1 MAAPFR
7 TYLDLT
13 NTLIREINEVELTSS
28 NFSSSA
34 LGIQKYI
41 KDAIN
46 RAYFDICNAEDK
58 WSFLSAVDPSNKYYG
73 NTYIE
78 TVAGTRWY
86 LLKSGSANVDSDY
99 DSVNW
104 NAFTATTEGVSG
116 KSAPYTINKL
126 AFTTLTV
133 WRDTYAKAEE
143 LDKSDSQTYG
153 TPLRVI
159 RSSDGRR
166 FGLSPI
172 PDGVYRI
179 YFFAYNRPS
188 ELSAD
193 TDEVLFPTQY
203 KPVLLAR
210 ARYYIYQFKDNIA
223 QSQLALDEYKKGL
236 QNMADNLNSPQ
247 PQYMSDV
254 RFTYLLP

>member
-1 MAAPFR
+1 MAKD
-7 TYLDLT
+7 YK
-13 NTLIREINEVELTSS
+13 TLVNELLVELNEPEVTTVA
-28 NFSSSA
+28 SA
-34 LGIQKYI
+34 VGIQKQV
-41 KDAIN
+41 ANVVN
-46 RAYFDICNAEDK
+46 RAYFDIVD
-58 WSFLSAVDPSNKYYG
+58 AVDDWSWLSSDVPDDPYYG
-73 NTYIE
+73 NTIVP
-78 TVAGTRWY
+78 TVAGQRFY
-86 LLKSGSANVDSDY
+86 LLKAGSANIDSDF

-104 NAFTATTEGVSG
+104 DMFTLVDTNAPF
-116 KSAPYTINKL
+116 TINKL
-126 AFTTLTV
+126 PFTTLTT
-133 WRDTYAKAEE
+133 WRSNYAQSEE
-143 LDKSDSQTYG
+143 ASARTSNYA

-172 PDGVYRI
+172 PDKVYNI
-179 YFFAYNRPS
+179 HFFAYNRPS
-188 ELSAD
+188 ALSAD
-193 TDEVLFPTQY
+193 TDTVLFPEQY

-210 ARYYIYQFKDNIA
+210 ARYYLYQFKDNIA

>member
-1 MAAPFR
+1 MAK
-7 TYLDLT
+7 TYLSMVNEL
-13 NTLIREINEVELTSS
+13 LVEINEPEITTISG
-28 NFSSSA
+28 A
-34 LGIQKYI
+34 LGVQKFVTN
-41 KDAIN
+41 AVN
-46 RAYFDICNAEDK
+46 RAYFDIVDSVDE
-58 WSFLSAVDPSNKYYG
+58 WSWLNTAAPQNEYYG

-86 LLKSGSANVDSDY
+86 LLKNGSTNVDTDY

-104 NAFTATTEGVSG
+104 DDFTLTTEGVAG
-116 KSAPYTINKL
+116 ETAPHTINKL
-126 AFTTLTV
+126 SFITLTA
-133 WRDTYAKAEE
+133 WRANYAQSEEINKANQQ
-143 LDKSDSQTYG
+143 SYSV
-153 TPLRVI
+153 PLRVL

-172 PDGVYRI
+172 PDKVYRI

-193 TDEVLFPTQY
+193 NDTVLFPEQY

-236 QNMADNLNSPQ
+236 QNMADQLNSPQ
-247 PQYMSDV
+247 PEYMSDV
-254 RFTYLLP
+254 RFTYLY

>member
-1 MAAPFR
+1 MAK
-7 TYLDLT
+7 TYLAMT
-13 NTLIREINEVELTSS
+13 NELLVELNEPELTSIS
-28 NFSSSA
+28 TA
-34 LGIQKYI
+34 VGIQKQV
-41 KDAIN
+41 ANCVN
-46 RAYFDICNAEDK
+46 RAYFDIVD
-58 WSFLSAVDPSNKYYG
+58 AVDDWSWLSTSNPQDDYYG

-179 YFFAYNRPS
+179 YFYAYTQPT
-188 ELSAD
+188 ELSAHGD
-193 TDEVLFPTQY
+193 TVVFPKQY
-203 KPVLLAR
+203 TSVLLAK
-210 ARYYIYQFKDNIA
+210 ARYYIHQFKDNMSQA
-223 QSQLALDEYKKGL
+223 QLADVEFQNGL
-236 QNMADNLNSPQ
+236 RTMREQ
-247 PQYMSDV
+247 
-254 RFTYLLP
+254 LLEPFPVIMDDRRSFYV

>member
-1 MAAPFR
+1 MAKNYKTFV
-7 TYLDLT
+7 
-13 NTLIREINEVELTSS
+13 NELLVELNEPEVTTVA
-28 NFSSSA
+28 SA
-34 LGIQKYI
+34 VGIQKQV
-41 KDAIN
+41 ANVVN
-46 RAYFDICNAEDK
+46 RAYFDIVD
-58 WSFLSAVDPSNKYYG
+58 AVDDWSWLSSDAPDDPYYG
-73 NTYIE
+73 NTIVP
-78 TVAGTRWY
+78 TVAGQRFY
-86 LLKSGSANVDSDY
+86 LLKAGSANIDADF

-104 NAFTATTEGVSG
+104 DMFTLVDTTS
-116 KSAPYTINKL
+116 PFTINKL
-126 AFTTLTV
+126 PFTTLTT
-133 WRDTYAKAEE
+133 WRSNYAKAEE
-143 LDKSDSQTYG
+143 ASARTSNYA

-172 PDGVYRI
+172 PDKVYNI
-179 YFFAYNRPS
+179 HFFAYNRPTA
-188 ELSAD
+188 LSAD
-193 TDEVLFPTQY
+193 TDTVLFPEQY

>member
-1 MAAPFR
+1 MAK
-7 TYLDLT
+7 TYLAMT
-13 NTLIREINEVELTSS
+13 NELLVELNEPELTSIS
-28 NFSSSA
+28 TA
-34 LGIQKYI
+34 VGIQKQV
-41 KDAIN
+41 ANCVN
-46 RAYFDICNAEDK
+46 RAYFDIED
-58 WSFLSAVDPSNKYYG
+58 AVDDWSWLSTNTPQNEYYG

-78 TVAGTRWY
+78 TVAGTRWQ
-86 LLKSGSANVDSDY
+86 LLKAGSANVDSDY

-104 NAFTATTEGVSG
+104 DAFTATTEGVSG

-133 WRDTYAKAEE
+133 WRYTYAKAEE

-188 ELSAD
+188 ALSAD
-193 TDEVLFPTQY
+193 TDTVLFPEQY